1 MLVRDFQ
8 DSTLWQIS
16 GFNRAQ
22 QPGGHSGFA
31 RLEGPTLLPT
41 TLLAD
46 LRRLDADPT
55 SNDVIEVIAACM
67 RHRESALLCLRHD
80 DLVWPVTLFPA
91 QSMYHSPRDLNLA
104 SPTALAALGLVTIEP
119 PGVRAPGDW
128 MLEPP
133 KFPPGRMPL
142 DTVNANTAPELSSRS
157 AAPSPRADLY
167 RPLLP
172 LVWMLALRGPRRALL
187 AEIAGPAAYRA
198 IRNPADEGLL
208 LSGAMAPAL
217 EHLRRESV
225 SVRNM
230 ATWPGMSVERC
241 CRLLNALYLTAS
253 LLVSRTHPAARAEP
267 EEASRRPPSSPKPGK
282 PRR

>member
-1 MLVRDFQ
+1 MRDFQ

-16 GFNRAQ
+16 GFKRAQ
-22 QPGGHSGFA
+22 QPDGYSGFA

-55 SNDVIEVIAACM
+55 SNDVIEVVAACM

-104 SPTALAALGLVTIEP
+104 SPTALAALGLVTIEA

-128 MLEPP
+128 LLEPP
-133 KFPPGRMPL
+133 KFPPGHMPRAAV
-142 DTVNANTAPELSSRS
+142 DAGDAAQPS
-157 AAPSPRADLY
+157 AHQTTQVRADLY

-172 LVWMLALRGPRRALL
+172 LVWMLALRGPRRTLL
-187 AEIAGPAAYRA
+187 AEISGPAAYRA
-198 IRNPADEGLL
+198 IRNPADDGLAL
-208 LSGAMAPAL
+208 TGAMAPAL

-225 SVRNM
+225 SIRNM
-230 ATWPGMSVERC
+230 VAWPGMSVERC

-267 EEASRRPPSSPKPGK
+267 EAASGRLASLPKPGK